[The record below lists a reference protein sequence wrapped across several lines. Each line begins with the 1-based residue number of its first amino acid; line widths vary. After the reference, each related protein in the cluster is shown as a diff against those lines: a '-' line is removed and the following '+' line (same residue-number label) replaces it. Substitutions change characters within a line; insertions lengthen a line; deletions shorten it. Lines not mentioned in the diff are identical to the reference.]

1 MDKTLLNNFV
11 VMIVM
16 VLLQVLIFNNI
27 MLFSVAIGYVFIYTI
42 IRLPMSLH
50 TNWLLTFTFLLG
62 LVIDIFSDTAG
73 VNTISCTILAM
84 VKRPVLYAYIA
95 RDDST
100 KNIVPCLSTL
110 GFAVYGKYLFTMSMI
125 YTLLTFVLEYFNF
138 ADFKEIALMTI
149 CSSLFTF
156 ILILGIDSLIITRRE
171 KRL

>member
-1 MDKTLLNNFV
+1 
-11 VMIVM
+11 
-16 VLLQVLIFNNI
+16 
-27 MLFSVAIGYVFIYTI
+27 
-42 IRLPMSLH
+42 
-50 TNWLLTFTFLLG
+50 
-62 LVIDIFSDTAG
+62 
-73 VNTISCTILAM
+73 M